1 MDTNNQETG
10 QDVYGII
17 GELGKCGAGKEVIQI
32 AKEDMEFGID
42 HDTILWYGESG
53 WGANRIREFSKI
65 VRSTTDN
72 AFIRFIQDGKFTVA
86 QMEILLE
93 FHKKEVPLEKL
104 AELMGQEKTP
114 YELRSA
120 LSGIYAGMRQIGS
133 QTGGAEFEEIKKQVS
148 SLAENI
154 GKNHKFYESVSEQLK
169 KIGDAREDAD
179 SVRAEL
185 SAEIDQRDKML
196 GDQQDNLNKVHAQ
209 MAALRSEKAAL
220 EKKVEELKEK
230 EGNAGKYEAEAAKLK
245 EAKENLEAELKDA
258 REKTASLSLEL
269 SGAKAERD
277 LKAAELEREKAEN
290 IRLSGE
296 LEKIREELEQV
307 KEKPAASEGVQERS
321 LCAGFQTGSTG
332 KQGKTA
338 ESEEVTGNMVAGE
351 HGKIPSGKGKGTSG
365 SERGIM
371 EDYQTVIRTGSG
383 EIPVTVEH
391 SRPERRDG
399 FFAMLGKKLFG
410 DKKRMRIIKAVAAAK
425 LDKEQMKQVKNAVKA
440 GLLEN
445 EVIDIIN
452 SGFDAEEMEQAVEI
466 VLAEKSY

>member
-1 MDTNNQETG
+1 MDTNSQETVQVG
-10 QDVYGII
+10 YGFIN
-17 GELGKCGAGKEVIQI
+17 EMKKNGASREVMRL
-32 AKEDMEFGID
+32 AKDDYDFGID
-42 HDTILWYGESG
+42 KDTVVWYAESG
-53 WGANRIREFSKI
+53 WGDEKIKKFSQI
-65 VRSTTDN
+65 LRSTTDKD
-72 AFIRFIQDGKFTVA
+72 FIRFIREGNFLPA

-93 FHKKEVPLEKL
+93 FHKKDVPLAKL
-104 AELMGQEKTP
+104 AELMGQEMTP
-114 YELRSA
+114 YELRDA
-120 LSGIYAGMRQIGS
+120 LSGIYEEMRQVS
-133 QTGGAEFEEIKKQVS
+133 TQAGGADFEAVKKQMED
-148 SLAENI
+148 LAENI
-154 GKNHKFYESVSEQLK
+154 SNNQKFYESVSEQLK
-169 KIGDAREDAD
+169 RIGAAGTDAEKVRE
-179 SVRAEL
+179 EL

-245 EAKENLEAELKDA
+245 EAKEDLEAELKDA
-258 REKTASLSLEL
+258 REKTASLSLEM

-296 LEKIREELEQV
+296 LEKIWGELEQA

-321 LCAGFQTGSTG
+321 LRAGFQTGSTG

-338 ESEEVTGNMVAGE
+338 ESEEVTGNMAAGE
-351 HGKIPSGKGKGTSG
+351 HGKIPSGRGKGTSG

-391 SRPERRDG
+391 SRPEMRDG

-445 EVIDIIN
+445 EIIDIIN

>member
-1 MDTNNQETG
+1 MDTNFEEQ
-10 QDVYGII
+10 QAMYGII
-17 GELGKCGAGKEVIQI
+17 GKLNEYGAGKEIIQI
-32 AKEDMEFGID
+32 AKEDIEFGIGKD
-42 HDTILWYGESG
+42 MVLWYGESG
-53 WGANRIREFSKI
+53 WGADRIRVLSKI
-65 VRSTTDN
+65 VRTTKDQGFLE
-72 AFIRFIQDGKFTVA
+72 FIKDGGFSGQ
-86 QMEILLE
+86 QMEVLLE
-93 FHKKEVPLEKL
+93 FHQKGIPLAKL
-104 AELMGQEKTP
+104 AELMGQEMTP
-114 YELRSA
+114 YELRDA
-120 LSGIYAGMRQIGS
+120 LSGIYGEMRQVS
-133 QTGGAEFEEIKKQVS
+133 TQAGGADFEAVKKQMAD
-148 SLAENI
+148 LAENI
-154 GKNHKFYESVSEQLK
+154 SNNQKFYESVSEQLK
-169 KIGDAREDAD
+169 RIGAAGTDAEKVRE
-179 SVRAEL
+179 EL

-258 REKTASLSLEL
+258 REETASVSLEL

-296 LEKIREELEQV
+296 LEKIRGELGQARA
-307 KEKPAASEGVQERS
+307 KPAASEGIQERT
-321 LCAGFQTGSTG
+321 LRAGFLAGGSTG
-332 KQGKTA
+332 QQGKAA
-338 ESEEVTGNMVAGE
+338 ERAEVTGNMAAGE
-351 HGKIPSGKGKGTSG
+351 RKKPPSGRGQGTAG

-410 DKKRMRIIKAVAAAK
+410 DKKRMRIIRAVAAAK
-425 LDKEQMKQVKNAVKA
+425 LDKEQMKQVKNAIKA

>member
-1 MDTNNQETG
+1 MDTNSQETV
-10 QDVYGII
+10 QEDYGFIN
-17 GELGKCGAGKEVIQI
+17 EMKKNGASREVMRL
-32 AKEDMEFGID
+32 AKDDYDFGID
-42 HDTILWYGESG
+42 KDTVVWYAESG
-53 WGANRIREFSKI
+53 WGDEKIKKFSQI
-65 VRSTTDN
+65 LRNTTDQD
-72 AFIRFIQDGKFTVA
+72 FIRFIHEGNFLPA

-93 FHKKEVPLEKL
+93 FHKKDVPLAKL
-104 AELMGQEKTP
+104 AELMGQEMTP
-114 YELRSA
+114 YELRDA
-120 LSGIYAGMRQIGS
+120 LSGIYEEMRQVS
-133 QTGGAEFEEIKKQVS
+133 TQAGGADFEAVKKQMED
-148 SLAENI
+148 LAENI
-154 GKNHKFYESVSEQLK
+154 SNNQKFYESVSEQLK
-169 KIGDAREDAD
+169 RIGAAGTDAEKVRE
-179 SVRAEL
+179 EL

-245 EAKENLEAELKDA
+245 EAKEDLEAELKGA

-296 LEKIREELEQV
+296 LEKIRGELEQA
-307 KEKPAASEGVQERS
+307 KEKPAASEGIQERT
-321 LCAGFQTGSTG
+321 LRAGFQADSTG
-332 KQGKTA
+332 QQRKAA
-338 ESEEVTGNMVAGE
+338 EREEVTGNMAAGE
-351 HGKIPSGKGKGTSG
+351 RAKLPSGMGQGTAG
-365 SERGIM
+365 SELGIM
-371 EDYQTVIRTGSG
+371 EDYQTVIRTDSG

-445 EVIDIIN
+445 EIIDIIN